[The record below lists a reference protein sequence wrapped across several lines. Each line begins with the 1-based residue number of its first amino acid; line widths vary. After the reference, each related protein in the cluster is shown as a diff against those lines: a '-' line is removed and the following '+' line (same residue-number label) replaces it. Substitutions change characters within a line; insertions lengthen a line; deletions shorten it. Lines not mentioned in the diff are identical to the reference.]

1 MSIESFFAKEIS
13 GETVKPDILKNTNVD
28 QSFDIYKPFNW
39 SHAET
44 NHPNDMMIEYAFPNT
59 NGQWDGEKGNS
70 TWMPDGDY
78 VPKKPSGN
86 EKTWEEILAPYE
98 EDGVEFKG
106 GEPDFTPFSEASV
119 EIEDFGLERD
129 DNFAQADEVLAEK
142 WSKEQKDGKNWTPED
157 IEKYRKE
164 NKLSWHERSDQK
176 TMDLVPQE
184 IHGNIPHSGGISEAK
199 KSKGVDNA

>member
-13 GETVKPDILKNTNVD
+13 GETVKPDIFKNTNVD

-98 EDGVEFKG
+98 EDGVEFKD

-119 EIEDFGLERD
+119 EIKDFGLERD
-129 DNFAQADEVLAEK
+129 DNFAQADEALAEE